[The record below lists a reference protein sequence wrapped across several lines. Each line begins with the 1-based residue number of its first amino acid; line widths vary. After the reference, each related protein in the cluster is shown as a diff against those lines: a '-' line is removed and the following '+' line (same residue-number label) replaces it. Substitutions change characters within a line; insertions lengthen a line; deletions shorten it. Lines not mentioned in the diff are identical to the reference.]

1 MAGKQTAV
9 AAIPEQMSH
18 ANLME
23 LLGQTGSVASEG
35 EAFHRMS
42 LEAGTIVIDKGTDN
56 EETFYPQKNGPVL
69 TVRIVEPPEYYYAIF
84 MSDTETNGAINA
96 QRIGRADLNGGF
108 SRKYDDPATQQ
119 ERMNARNEI
128 FDDIRAQMVNVIDV
142 RSGRPIKPAFKA
154 DMKVQIVPEDGNLT
168 GEETTYT
175 LTLAATS
182 VFEWRGTSRARDAGF
197 VSDTN
202 FMVKLGQLAVQQAAE
217 NGADE
222 NDQTR
227 AVIDALTSLRMGG
240 VIADLYILK
249 AQNQEKTNSWNIV
262 SFTPVHIEPP
272 VEAPALGAGE
282 SSDPNDDQLGF

>member
-1 MAGKQTAV
+1 MAKANTAV
-9 AAIPEQMSH
+9 VPAQMSH

-84 MSDTETNGAINA
+84 LSESETNGALNA
-96 QRIGRADLNGGF
+96 ARIGRADLNGGF

-119 ERMNARNEI
+119 ERMNPRNEA
-128 FDDIRAQMVNVIDV
+128 FEDLRAAMSNVIDP
-142 RSGRPIKPAFKA
+142 RSGRAIKPAFKA
-154 DMKVQIVPEDGNLT
+154 DLKVQIVPEDGNLT
-168 GEETTYT
+168 GQETTYT
-175 LTLAATS
+175 LTLSATS
-182 VFEWRGTSRARDAGF
+182 VFEWRGTSRDRGAGF
-197 VSDTN
+197 VSETN
-202 FMVKLGQLAVQQAAE
+202 FMVKLGQFAVAKAAE
-217 NGADE
+217 EGAGEDE
-222 NDQTR
+222 QGT
-227 AVIDALTSLRMGG
+227 AVIDALTSLRLGG

-272 VEAPALGAGE
+272 VETPLVGAGD
-282 SSDPNDDQLGF
+282 SSDPTDENLGF